1 MQINNGK
8 KFNKDLDTNNNK
20 IINKNKNLQCRYT
33 NVDFIHDVANL

>member
-1 MQINNGK
+1 MARNLTKMYDN
-8 KFNKDLDTNNNK
+8 NNNK